1 MRAASSTSLLVTPP
15 SLCDQ
20 RVSRIPS
27 AVRLRSGWWLSS
39 SATLPI
45 APVRLPTA
53 SSPTST
59 SLTRVLSARLQPVSE
74 DRAASIAASSSS
86 WAMAG
91 SLRRWV
97 PGAYRGS
104 GPRTPVRPPVS
115 VRPRRA
121 PRARVTGVTV
131 VVVVGAPILDGHRLL
146 AARRNEPPALAGGWE
161 LPGGKVEPGEDDRSA
176 LVRECREEL
185 GVEIALGERV
195 GADWPMPGDHLLR
208 VWTATVVS

>member
-45 APVRLPTA
+45 APVRLSTA

-86 WAMAG
+86 SAMAG
-91 SLRRWV
+91 SLRRCV

-104 GPRTPVRPPVS
+104 GPRTPVRRPVS

-131 VVVVGAPILDGHRLL
+131 VVVGAAILDGDRLL

-161 LPGGKVEPGEDDRSA
+161 LPGGKVEPGEDDCSA

-195 GADWPMPGDHLLR
+195 GDDWPMPGDHLLR
-208 VWTATVVS
+208 VWIATV